1 MTRHDRESLG
11 RIGLVIL
18 ALVAHTAL
26 TGCGATA
33 LDRGRTAIATTARAV
48 AAADSVAADVIE
60 RRFAAVETPEQLERE
75 RERAE
80 RVVRA
85 FVSVHAAL
93 LAADAALD
101 AWEAGAG
108 DEGSWLRAVACA
120 LPALLALADAL
131 ESYDAPE
138 VADGI
143 RAAVGGLSILMG
155 EECHAVD

>member
-11 RIGLVIL
+11 RVGLVVL

-33 LDRGRTAIATTARAV
+33 IDRGRTAIATTARAV

-75 RERAE
+75 REHAE

-85 FVSVHAAL
+85 FTSAHAVIV
-93 LAADAALD
+93 AADTTLD
-101 AWEAGAG
+101 VAETAGA
-108 DEGSWLRAVACA
+108 EGATWQDA
-120 LPALLALADAL
+120 LVCVMPALLHLADVL
-131 ESYDAPE
+131 KEFGVGDAVTEPL
-138 VADGI
+138 
-143 RAAVGGLSILMG
+143 RFAVGLLSGFMDG
-155 EECHAVD
+155 ECRAP